1 MRPLNPNLDKCV
13 QRVCH
18 LDAKTPPKASS
29 IHITGK
35 RRGKFLM
42 QCCSHTWCCQ
52 RTGGKK
58 GKELGGHL
66 WGASI
71 LARATEP
78 LLTSL
83 RACPPLPTHLNPI
96 IPSSPSLR
104 GWSYFILAS
113 LLWFK
118 KIEWICTHPACLSET
133 NQWAVGCV
141 GMFVLTPKEREVH
154 YSTACS
160 SANLTS

>member
-13 QRVCH
+13 QRVCL
-18 LDAKTPPKASS
+18 LDARLLPKLQVF
-29 IHITGK
+29 TQLG
-35 RRGKFLM
+35 RDRGKFLM

-71 LARATEP
+71 LARATGP

-83 RACPPLPTHLNPI
+83 RACPQLPTHLNPI
-96 IPSSPSLR
+96 IPPSSSLR
-104 GWSYFILAS
+104 VWSYFILAS

-118 KIEWICTHPACLSET
+118 KLNGSVHTLHVYQRQT
-133 NQWAVGCV
+133 NGCRLCGDV
-141 GMFVLTPKEREVH
+141 HADTKGERG
-154 YSTACS
+154 S
-160 SANLTS
+160 L